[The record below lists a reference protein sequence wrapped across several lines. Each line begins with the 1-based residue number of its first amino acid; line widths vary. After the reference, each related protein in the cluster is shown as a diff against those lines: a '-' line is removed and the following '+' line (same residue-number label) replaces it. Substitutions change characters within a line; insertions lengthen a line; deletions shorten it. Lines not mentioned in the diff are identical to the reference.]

1 MRQENNNSQLKQLF
15 QLNPLSLFLSI
26 QALLVLIGFS
36 ALFLNSNCDFAYSYL
51 IGSALILSNL
61 IILSVAWA
69 LVIEKKLI
77 ALAATIIVF
86 KYALLGAIVYQVL
99 KLDWVSTGWFSV
111 GITSLVLTVF
121 LFIFLKPLVFKKID
135 EDEQ

>member
-1 MRQENNNSQLKQLF
+1 MRQENNISQLKQLF

-26 QALLVLIGFS
+26 QALLVLTGFF
-36 ALFLNSNCDFAYSYL
+36 ALFLNNNRDFAYSYL

>member
-1 MRQENNNSQLKQLF
+1 MRQENNISQLKQLF
-15 QLNPLSLFLSI
+15 KLNPLSLFLSI
-26 QALLVLIGFS
+26 QALLVLIGFF
-36 ALFLNSNCDFAYSYL
+36 ALFLNNKSDFAYSYL

-86 KYALLGAIVYQVL
+86 KYALLGAIVYRVL
-99 KLDWVSTGWFSV
+99 KLDWISTGWFSV

>member
-26 QALLVLIGFS
+26 QALLVLIGFF
-36 ALFLNSNCDFAYSYL
+36 ALFLNNNRDFAYSYL

-121 LFIFLKPLVFKKID
+121 LFIFLKPVVFKKID